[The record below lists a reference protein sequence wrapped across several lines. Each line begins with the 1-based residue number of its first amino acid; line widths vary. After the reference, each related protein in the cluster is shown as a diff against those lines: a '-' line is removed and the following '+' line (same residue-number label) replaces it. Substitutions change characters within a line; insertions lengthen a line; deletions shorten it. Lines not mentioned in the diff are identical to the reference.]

1 MPCEVGGD
9 GFAASGKVFIG
20 RDFDGGGIGR
30 DIVVGDSKNG
40 RLMCQAC
47 LKVAAAVFDQDSGP
61 AMAEVP
67 SLSGCVLRGIGE
79 TESVSAFVVVIGNL
93 RIGNLGTVFDC
104 ATAGEF
110 GREGAG
116 VFTGFA
122 FEGEAVVF
130 VTYHNANLISVLPRE
145 GGGTGAGIVDEGLGR
160 GLCQTDIDGD
170 FFCGRDCGFRS
181 GGSFRDA
188 LSRASGKCNGE
199 EGIDCFF
206 HNAAVLVD
214 PVAPRFGIAFEGIGN
229 RVFTCD
235 RTDKEGLFCADL
247 NHL

>member
-1 MPCEVGGD
+1 MPGEVGGD

-30 DIVVGDSKNG
+30 DIGVGDSKNG
-40 RLMCQAC
+40 RLMCQVC
-47 LKVAAAVFDQDSGP
+47 LKVAAAVFDQGAGP
-61 AMAEVP
+61 AMAEVT

-79 TESVSAFVVVIGNL
+79 TESVGAFVVVIGNIG
-93 RIGNLGTVFDC
+93 IGNLGAVLDGT
-104 ATAGEF
+104 AAGEF

-116 VFTGFA
+116 VFAGFA

-130 VTYHNANLISVLPRE
+130 VTYHYANLISVLPRE
-145 GGGTGAGIVDEGLGR
+145 GGGTGAGIVDDGLG
-160 GLCQTDIDGD
+160 GGFCQTDVDGYS
-170 FFCGRDCGFRS
+170 FCGRDCGFRS

-206 HNAAVLVD
+206 HNAAVLED

-247 NHL
+247 NQL